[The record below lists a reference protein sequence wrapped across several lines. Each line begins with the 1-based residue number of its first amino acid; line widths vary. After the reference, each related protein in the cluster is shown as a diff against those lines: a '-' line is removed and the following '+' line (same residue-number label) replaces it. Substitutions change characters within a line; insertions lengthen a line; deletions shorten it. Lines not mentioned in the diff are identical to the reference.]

1 MTLIVDLMREIIT
14 AQAHPSAAALVA
26 PLGLNPETGKLIG
39 VTTVRPDSDG
49 LYIPDADGAVTAA
62 ILPVMPN
69 GDLIDLVAINIAQP
83 GRWRRRTGLGDLL
96 GENNVFGLFGE
107 PLLVHP
113 GPHEWLLADGEG
125 VAVIEFLPSVRN
137 LLNNIAG
144 GLYVDDA
151 YPDFAKTLEQ
161 ELDQPARRPSIYL
174 RHRRA
179 A

>member
-1 MTLIVDLMREIIT
+1 VPLIVDLMREIIT

-26 PLGLNPETGKLIG
+26 PLGLSPETGMMIG
-39 VTTVRPDSDG
+39 VTTVRPDGAG
-49 LYIPDADGAVTAA
+49 LYIPDVDGVVTAA
-62 ILPVMPN
+62 ILPVMPE

-113 GPHEWLLADGEG
+113 GPYEWLLADGEG
-125 VAVIEFLPSVRN
+125 VAVLEFLPSVRN
-137 LLNNIAG
+137 LLNDIPG
-144 GLYVDDA
+144 GLEVDDD
-151 YPDFAKTLEQ
+151 YPDFAEALER
-161 ELDQPARRPSIYL
+161 ELTQPARRPSIYL
-174 RHRRA
+174 RRRRA